1 MKTHTHSE
9 KRLSGNGKRP
19 AEEPAH
25 RAPDGHTSQGPVWP
39 DWPVHT
45 RTTEER
51 LLTALRSGRWAVS
64 GAYTGEPSFEQSF
77 AEAFAAFTG
86 TTYAV
91 PTCNGSAA
99 LTITLEALGVG
110 AGDEVLVP
118 GLTWVACASSVLRVG
133 AVPVLVDVEPDTLCM
148 SVAAAEAAITE
159 RTRAVMVVH
168 LYGSA
173 VDLDGFTALTRKHG
187 LGLLEDCSHV
197 HGASWDGRRLGSFG
211 DAAAFSL
218 QQTKLLTSGE
228 GGVAVTSDPGIHD
241 RLYRKRVDGR
251 GRREGT
257 PLGELE
263 LQELPGVQG
272 YNYCMSEFNAAV
284 ALDGLGRLDE
294 ENARRRASMRRL
306 EELLADIDG
315 VAPLARPPALDQD
328 AAYQFCL
335 RLDPAVFGHGA
346 KNEVA
351 AVLSGL
357 LDVHVEPIDSA
368 LNDNVLYQPLTS
380 GWIRPAAGPRRARD
394 LDPSR
399 FTLPV
404 AEAAGENAVVLPHRM
419 FLAPPERMDLIATAV
434 AKARAQLSRA

>member
-1 MKTHTHSE
+1 MSTEVRSLKTQAQSE
-9 KRLSGNGKRP
+9 GHLSHGGKQSP
-19 AEEPAH
+19 EEPA
-25 RAPDGHTSQGPVWP
+25 WP
-39 DWPVHT
+39 TWPT
-45 RTTEER
+45 FTATTEER

-64 GAYTGEPSFEQSF
+64 GAYTGTPSFEQAF
-77 AEAFAAFTG
+77 ADAFAAFTG
-86 TTYAV
+86 TAYAV

-148 SVAAAEAAITE
+148 SVAAAEAALTE
-159 RTRAVMVVH
+159 RTRAIMVVH

-173 VDLDGFTALTRKHG
+173 ADLDGFTALSRRHG
-187 LGLLEDCSHV
+187 VALLEDCSHV
-197 HGASWDGRRLGSFG
+197 HGATWRGRRLGAFG

-228 GGVAVTSDPGIHD
+228 GGVAVTSDPEIHN

-251 GRREGT
+251 RRREGA

-263 LQELPGVQG
+263 LEELPGVQG

-284 ALDGLGRLDE
+284 VLDGLARLDE
-294 ENARRRASMRRL
+294 ENARRRVSMRRL
-306 EELLADIDG
+306 DELLADIDG
-315 VAPLARPPALDQD
+315 VTPLARPAALTED
-328 AAYQFCL
+328 AAYQYCV

-346 KNEVA
+346 KNAVA
-351 AVLSGL
+351 AVMSQHLG
-357 LDVHVEPIDSA
+357 VHVEPIDSA
-368 LNDNVLYQPLTS
+368 LSDNVLYQPLAS
-380 GWIRPAAGPRRARD
+380 GWTRPAVDPRRARE

-399 FTLPV
+399 FSLPV
-404 AEAAGENAVVLPHRM
+404 AEVEGENAVVLPHRM

-434 AKARAQLSRA
+434 EKARAQLSRA